1 MLVHR
6 GISALIGSALWDT
19 LAMINRSYSCGLVWT
34 GMQIPCCI
42 FNILWFPCWLPLK
55 LNASLTIIVNQHI
68 TRFDRK
74 MHVLLRLWVTGWRQ
88 YPYIMYYHDS
98 CNISCTICDRIP
110 FVSNIMS
117 RRVPIAFSIKVVG
130 VYTLEYTSNVILI
143 HLNSIYIT
151 MRSRYEDNIKN
162 LFFYIN
168 IKSS

>member
-34 GMQIPCCI
+34 GMQIPCCF
-42 FNILWFPCWLPLK
+42 FNILWFPCWLLLK

-98 CNISCTICDRIP
+98 CNNSCTICVLFKPTEFHLSVISCPVVFRSHFQLRLLVVTP
-110 FVSNIMS
+110 SN
-117 RRVPIAFSIKVVG
+117 
-130 VYTLEYTSNVILI
+130 TLIIWY
-143 HLNSIYIT
+143 
-151 MRSRYEDNIKN
+151 
-162 LFFYIN
+162 
-168 IKSS
+168 